1 MQLKYNGG
9 DVLTN
14 IYTHREPTGSFR
26 LISRGS
32 GVVPKGVLSIYMYR
46 TSVPGIGYC
55 IGFFE
60 ISIVKFITIC
70 ALCNLQQCA
79 HNPGTSTEVLE

>member
-9 DVLTN
+9 DVLSN
-14 IYTHREPTGSFR
+14 IYTHREPTGSFL
-26 LISRGS
+26 LISHGS
-32 GVVPKGVLSIYMYR
+32 GVVPKGVLSIYMYVC
-46 TSVPGIGYC
+46 TVPGRLVTVLD
-55 IGFFE
+55 FL
-60 ISIVKFITIC
+60 KFITIC

>member
-9 DVLTN
+9 DVLSN
-14 IYTHREPTGSFR
+14 VYTHREPTGSFR

-60 ISIVKFITIC
+60 IYNNMCS
-70 ALCNLQQCA
+70 LQFATVCTQ
-79 HNPGTSTEVLE
+79 PGY